1 MQRRQF
7 LQTLSLLG
15 VAPAA
20 LLSCFQRQ
28 ADMYTLPEFGNTTL
42 LHFTDCHAQLL
53 PLYFREPSV
62 NIGIGKYR
70 DMPPHLVGQQFL
82 DFYGIKQNTLDAHA
96 YTYLDF
102 TEAARIFGKMGGFAH
117 LATLIKQLRD
127 QRGSDNTLL
136 LDGGDSWQGS
146 ATALWT
152 QGRDMVA
159 ACNLL
164 GVDAM
169 TGHWEFTY
177 GSQQVLENLKMFKGQ
192 FLAQNIFFNDDAQF
206 TADADTGRVFTAYT
220 IKEMKN
226 ARIAVIGQAFPY
238 TPIANPKRFIPNW
251 QFGID
256 ELKLQ
261 EVVDQIKQQ
270 KRAEA
275 IVLLSH
281 NGMDVDLKLASRVSG
296 IDIILGGH
304 THDAVPVPVRVEN
317 SAGTTWVTNAGSHGK
332 YLAVLDL
339 QIKAG
344 RMQDFRY
351 HLLPVFS
358 NLINPDVEMQ
368 RLIDTI
374 RLPYLERLR
383 LPLAETEEL
392 LFRRGNFYGSYD
404 QLILDAQRAVND
416 AQIALSPG
424 FRWGASLLPGQT
436 ITTEDV
442 MNLTAITYPETYVR
456 NMSGLELKDILE
468 DVCDNLFNQD
478 PYYQQGGDMVRVGG
492 MNYACNPRALMGA
505 RITDLRL
512 NNGELI
518 DAHKQYRVSG
528 WATVGQKVAGPP
540 IWEIVKAYLEN
551 NKTIRFGVT
560 NQPKIV

>member
-1 MQRRQF
+1 M
-7 LQTLSLLG
+7 
-15 VAPAA
+15 
-20 LLSCFQRQ
+20 

-62 NIGIGKYR
+62 NIGIGKHR
-70 DMPPHLVGQQFL
+70 DVPPHLVGQQFL
-82 DFYGIKQNTLDAHA
+82 DFYGIKHNTADAHA

-102 TEAARIFGKMGGFAH
+102 TEATRIFGKMGGFAH

-127 QRGSDNTLL
+127 LRGSENTLL

-192 FLAQNIFFNDDAQF
+192 FLAQNISLNDEAHF
-206 TADADTGRVFTAYT
+206 TAYADSYRVFTPYT
-220 IKEMKN
+220 IKEMVN

-238 TPIANPKRFIPNW
+238 TPIANPKRFIPDW

-256 ELKLQ
+256 EFNLQ
-261 EVVDQIKQQ
+261 EVVDEIK
-270 KRAEA
+270 KHRRAEV

-304 THDAVPVPVRVEN
+304 THDAVPIPVRVDN
-317 SAGTTWVTNAGSHGK
+317 LRGATWVTNAGSHGK

-344 RMQDFRY
+344 RMKDFRY

-368 RLIDTI
+368 QLIDRI
-374 RLPYLERLR
+374 RSPYSERLR
-383 LPLAETEEL
+383 QPLAVTEEL
-392 LFRRGNFYGSYD
+392 LFRRGNFYGTYD
-404 QLILDAQRAVND
+404 QLILDAQREVND
-416 AQIALSPG
+416 APIALSPG

-560 NQPKIV
+560 NQPKIVAG

>member
-1 MQRRQF
+1 M
-7 LQTLSLLG
+7 
-15 VAPAA
+15 
-20 LLSCFQRQ
+20 

-62 NIGIGKYR
+62 NIGIGKHR
-70 DMPPHLVGQQFL
+70 DVPPHLVGQQFL
-82 DFYGIKQNTLDAHA
+82 DFYGIKHNTADAHA

-102 TEAARIFGKMGGFAH
+102 TEATRIFGKMGGFAH

-127 QRGSDNTLL
+127 LRGSENTLL

-192 FLAQNIFFNDDAQF
+192 FLAQNISLNDEAQF
-206 TADADTGRVFTAYT
+206 TADADTDRVFTPYT
-220 IKEMKN
+220 IKEMVN

-238 TPIANPKRFIPNW
+238 TPIANPKRFIPDW

-256 ELKLQ
+256 EFNLQ
-261 EVVDQIKQQ
+261 EVVDEIKKH
-270 KRAEA
+270 KRAEV

-304 THDAVPVPVRVEN
+304 THDAVPIPVRVDN
-317 SAGTTWVTNAGSHGK
+317 LRGATWVTNAGSHGK

-344 RMQDFRY
+344 RMKDFRY

-358 NLINPDVEMQ
+358 NLISPDVEMQ
-368 RLIDTI
+368 QLIDRI
-374 RLPYLERLR
+374 RSPYSERLR
-383 LPLAETEEL
+383 QPLAVTEEL
-392 LFRRGNFYGSYD
+392 LFRRGNFYGTYD
-404 QLILDAQRAVND
+404 QLILDAQREVND
-416 AQIALSPG
+416 APIALSPG

-436 ITTEDV
+436 ITTDDV

-456 NMSGLELKDILE
+456 NMSGRELKNILE

-492 MNYACNPRALMGA
+492 MNYSCNPRGAMGN

-512 NNGELI
+512 NNGDLI
-518 DAHKQYRVSG
+518 DAHRQYRVAG
-528 WATVGQKVAGPP
+528 WATVGQKAPGPP
-540 IWEIVKAYLEN
+540 IWEIVKEYFKN
-551 NKTIRFGVT
+551 NKTVNFEVT
-560 NQPKIV
+560 NQPKIVAG